1 MKKDAGDGRKL
12 KVAVI
17 GVGYLGKFHVEKYAA
32 DPRVEIA
39 GVCDTVLS
47 RAEESGS
54 RCGAQAFGDYRN
66 LLGKVDAVSV
76 VVPTD
81 RHHAVARDFLDSGVD
96 VLLEKPIAA
105 NLPEA
110 DELLAAARKKRRI
123 LQVGHLERFN
133 PAFLAVRDRI
143 HIPLFIETHRLTP
156 FRGRGTE
163 VDVVLDLMIHDLDA
177 ILSLVRAPV
186 EHIHAV
192 GVPVLADKV
201 DIANVRLQFQGGCEA
216 NLTASRI
223 SLQDQRRLRIFQ
235 PDSYVAVDYAQ
246 KKVALYRRVFD
257 GTGERPV
264 ITPEQIEVPPGDALQ
279 MEIGSF
285 IRCCLT
291 REAPPVTGEDGRS
304 ALAAA
309 LEINARIEESMR
321 KIPSVIS
328 YYKRRGAG
336 IP

>member
-1 MKKDAGDGRKL
+1 MRRGDLKNSAERKL
-12 KVAVI
+12 RAAVI

-32 DPRVEIA
+32 NSRVEIV

-47 RAEESGS
+47 RAKEWGE
-54 RCGAQAFGDYRN
+54 RVGAQAYADHRD

-81 RHHAVARDFLDSGVD
+81 RHHEVARAFLDSGVD

-105 NLPEA
+105 NLSEA
-110 DELLAAARKKRRI
+110 DDLIAAARKKGRI

-133 PAFLAVRDRI
+133 PAFLAARDRI
-143 HIPLFIETHRLTP
+143 KIPLFIETHRLTP
-156 FRGRGTE
+156 FRGRGTD
-163 VDVVLDLMIHDLDA
+163 VDVVLDLMIHDLDI
-177 ILSLVRAPV
+177 ILSLVRGSV

-235 PDSYVAVDYAQ
+235 PDSYVTIDYAA
-246 KKVALYRRVFD
+246 KKA
-257 GTGERPV
+257 G
-264 ITPEQIEVPPGDALQ
+264 GDLKN
-279 MEIGSF
+279 
-285 IRCCLT
+285 R
-291 REAPPVTGEDGRS
+291 
-304 ALAAA
+304 
-309 LEINARIEESMR
+309 
-321 KIPSVIS
+321 
-328 YYKRRGAG
+328 
-336 IP
+336 